1 MLNTNIGTPTNQQ
14 SFIQGPASVGQNTS
28 QSYQQ
33 QQQQNSSFLNNT
45 LNQNQQNV
53 SMTGGQ
59 GGIGSVQNN
68 QEYSMLVDQSPLL
81 SGNIKPQSKSQPNV
95 LTDKNQPAK
104 LSKESTTAISQSKPG
119 KLKPLDFIPILNKK
133 NFFKSNLDMK
143 FYLNSLCFSLNLSDT
158 FNNCY
163 RDINFDSCTLCVCN
177 NNYLKGLDYSIYICN
192 DIFNS
197 NIDYYDYSDQIEGS
211 EQAPQPKPNSSQLIS
226 KLRSREIYVNYVK

>member
-33 QQQQNSSFLNNT
+33 QQQNSSQLNNT
-45 LNQNQQNV
+45 LNQNQQNI

-81 SGNIKPQSKSQPNV
+81 SGNIKPQSIKSQPPIISG
-95 LTDKNQPAK
+95 KNQPAK
-104 LSKESTTAISQSKPG
+104 SSKQEPITTIAQNKPG
-119 KLKPLDFIPILNKK
+119 KLKPLDYIPILNKR
-133 NFFKSNLDMK
+133 NFLKSNLDMK

-177 NNYLKGLDYSIYICN
+177 NNYLKGLDYSIYVCN
-192 DIFNS
+192 DVFNS
-197 NIDYYDYSDQIEGS
+197 NIDYYDYSDQIEGG
-211 EQAPQPKPNSSQLIS
+211 EQVAQSKTNASQLMS
-226 KLRSREIYVNYVK
+226 KLIILF